1 MNILE
6 KRLLKR
12 IALLFYLLLIQ
23 SVMGGANGHCIVIL
37 TIIVFAFIISFSLV
51 WWLPKEMQTLKM
63 PCTYQHSYKYFFF
76 LKYKVILKL
85 NDETRLLK
93 FKIQQF
99 ECLLS
104 HLFRAS
110 NENLY
115 KCVI

>member
-63 PCTYQHSYKYFFF
+63 PCTYQHSYKCFFF
-76 LKYKVILKL
+76 LKYKVILQL

-93 FKIQQF
+93 FNNLSVCFPTFLELVMKI
-99 ECLLS
+99 
-104 HLFRAS
+104 FR
-110 NENLY
+110 N
-115 KCVI
+115 V